1 MRVLLTRFVAGA
13 FFFAA
18 DTVLAVVAFLAVVLA
33 TAAFFAGIVLAG
45 AATAATFFAGAA
57 EAAETLITGTNNEA
71 VMSAAV

>member
-18 DTVLAVVAFLAVVLA
+18 DTVFATVAFLAGAFLVV
-33 TAAFFAGIVLAG
+33 

-57 EAAETLITGTNNEA
+57 DAAETLTTGANNEA
-71 VMSAAV
+71 VMIAAV

>member
-18 DTVLAVVAFLAVVLA
+18 DTVLTTVAFLAGIFLA
-33 TAAFFAGIVLAG
+33 V

-57 EAAETLITGTNNEA
+57 DAAETLITGANNEA

>member
-18 DTVLAVVAFLAVVLA
+18 DTVLAVVAFLAG
-33 TAAFFAGIVLAG
+33 TFLAG

-57 EAAETLITGTNNEA
+57 DAAETLTTGANNEA
-71 VMSAAV
+71 VMIAAV